1 MEDKKMEEQS
11 TNYVIKIIFLKSN
24 TYFIGKY
31 ITTNTKYF
39 IALDN
44 LKETRYESFENDL
57 TTELKNNILRISKN
71 CKIELLQEDDEKYLK
86 NIFEYPSSSGDFYPI
101 NRSSFPYYNSMELFK
116 NEFTYPFQYLGNN
129 GSILTFNNSTDLTNF
144 ITSGMTKHQQ
154 IYSTKYLPAINSVNS
169 VTITSTLESAI
180 NNIFIINY

>member
-1 MEDKKMEEQS
+1 MEYYS
-11 TNYVIKIIFLKSN
+11 NNYSIKIIN
-24 TYFIGKY
+24 INIDTYFLGKY
-31 ITTNTKYF
+31 ITGDTKYF
-39 IALDN
+39 IAVDN
-44 LKETRYESFENDL
+44 LKDIRYESFDDNL
-57 TTELKNNILRISKN
+57 TTELENNILRISKN
-71 CKIELLQEDDEKYLK
+71 CKIELIQGEDEKYLT

-129 GSILTFNNSTDLTNF
+129 GSIVTFNNSTDLTNF

-154 IYSTKYLPAINSVNS
+154 IYTTKYLPSINSINSVS
-169 VTITSTLESAI
+169 ITTTLENAI